1 MSEVVLLHFQKNLRI
16 SVVCLCMSAEM
27 AASTSQRCI
36 HVYCSSLCVSFSIV
50 ESSDY
55 LGQMVNVT
63 VPAGE
68 TLTNFTVTILDDAI
82 LEEEELFSLALSI
95 PLYPASLGIHSSAYA
110 TVTIIDDNFL
120 TVQFAESSYSMSE
133 GAGEVVLNLTA
144 NGTSAVNYTVVV
156 DTVNG
161 RATGKHTMKLSS
173 ECCELTEL

>member
-110 TVTIIDDNFL
+110 TVTIIDDGL
-120 TVQFAESSYSMSE
+120 TIQFAESSYSVSE
-133 GAGEVVLNLTA
+133 GAGEVFLNLTA

-156 DTVNG
+156 DTVDG
-161 RATGKHTMKLSS
+161 RATG
-173 ECCELTEL
+173 

>member
-16 SVVCLCMSAEM
+16 SVVCLCMSAEV
-27 AASTSQRCI
+27 AASNSQGAFMYI
-36 HVYCSSLCVSFSIV
+36 VPHFVFFSIV

-110 TVTIIDDNFL
+110 TVTIIDDDLL
-120 TVQFAESSYSMSE
+120 TIQFAESSYSVSE
-133 GAGEVVLNLTA
+133 GTGEVVLNLTA

-156 DTVNG
+156 DTVDG
-161 RATGKHTMKLSS
+161 RATGKHRMKLSS